1 MTNKLMLRIAISESL
16 INELYDT
23 KQYTAYKA
31 DCITYYTE
39 RLFNELPDEQ
49 LLNMTIDDFRCILY
63 REMNV
68 VE

>member
-1 MTNKLMLRIAISESL
+1 MTNKLMLRITISESL